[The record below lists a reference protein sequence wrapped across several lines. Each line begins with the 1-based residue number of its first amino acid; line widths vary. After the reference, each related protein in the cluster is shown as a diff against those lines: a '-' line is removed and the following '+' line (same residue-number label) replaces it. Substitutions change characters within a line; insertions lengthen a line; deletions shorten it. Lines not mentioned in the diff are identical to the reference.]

1 MKIKKVIT
9 VCITILLLFTFA
21 CTKTDGK
28 ALNVS
33 FDGVSAFMDKFEIKD
48 NIPVFDG
55 LHQNMT
61 KEDILKVLNEKG
73 YQVFDEGHAIAAYPE
88 NAMEYSFDIQLGDV
102 KFIIAC
108 DTVDLSKL
116 ATNEERSKA
125 YKEQYDK
132 TYSALAEKLGEPFI
146 TENVGY
152 SVISTWVID
161 NAGNILK
168 GITPEDKDAWYQLMN
183 DDISFIRLQ
192 AEKDDYTG
200 TPPVD
205 SINPEWGS
213 VPYQYM
219 EFEPIEVMFGEGQW
233 FKNDIDAYYKYR
245 AE

>member
-1 MKIKKVIT
+1 MILV
-9 VCITILLLFTFA
+9 ILLALGFA
-21 CTKTDGK
+21 SCGK
-28 ALNVS
+28 DEVKELNVS
-33 FDGVSAFMDKFEIKD
+33 FDGVSEFMDKFAIKD
-48 NIPVFDG
+48 SIPTFDG
-55 LHQNMT
+55 LDQDMT
-61 KEDILKVLNEKG
+61 KEEILKVLGEKG
-73 YQVFDEGHAIAAYPE
+73 YKVFDEGHAIVACPE

-116 ATNEERSKA
+116 TTNEERSKA

-132 TYSALAEKLGEPFI
+132 TYSALAEKLGEPFV

-168 GITPEDKDAWYQLMN
+168 GIAPEDKDAWYQLMN
-183 DDISFIRLQ
+183 DDISFIRIQ

-200 TPPVD
+200 TPPED
-205 SINPEWGS
+205 PMNPEWGKG
-213 VPYQYM
+213 PYQYM
-219 EFEPIEVMFGEGQW
+219 EFETIEIMFGEGQW

-245 AE
+245 INLN